1 MYIRIY
7 IFNFKKQQTNKQKK
21 QESKKAKETREEK
34 IYPKN
39 WLKKWL
45 CGRPGEDFSCHPHF
59 WKQEFFFWPNTA
71 DKSKRIVQ
79 IAAKIILNDIHS
91 QNYETDYYPIIATI
105 ENIEESENYIP
116 FPKL

>member
-39 WLKKWL
+39 
-45 CGRPGEDFSCHPHF
+45 
-59 WKQEFFFWPNTA
+59 
-71 DKSKRIVQ
+71 
-79 IAAKIILNDIHS
+79 
-91 QNYETDYYPIIATI
+91 
-105 ENIEESENYIP
+105 
-116 FPKL
+116 